1 MGILLSWVNLA
12 DAAGLTAS
20 STAGTLSVSNL
31 KAPQIVEVWRS
42 GAWGATTLDLR
53 ADLQSAQSFRFVA
66 IAAPRDGV
74 LPNTLS
80 TVRLTAGSTLD
91 ATNALDTG
99 AVALGSVMAA
109 HGLWCWVGSAAV
121 SARYVRL
128 QFTGTAAD
136 SYLQLG
142 RLWIGPALVTA
153 RQAAYGFSFGAA
165 DPGANARAGVSGV
178 RTVLRGTP
186 YRRLAFSVPTLTT
199 AEANDVIAAAETV
212 GTTGQ
217 VFGARLHTDAAAT
230 GAFGHFSEPPAAVRV
245 SHLLWRADF
254 AIEEDL

>member
-153 RQAAYGFSFGAA
+153 RQAA
-165 DPGANARAGVSGV
+165 D
-178 RTVLRGTP
+178 
-186 YRRLAFSVPTLTT
+186 
-199 AEANDVIAAAETV
+199 TV